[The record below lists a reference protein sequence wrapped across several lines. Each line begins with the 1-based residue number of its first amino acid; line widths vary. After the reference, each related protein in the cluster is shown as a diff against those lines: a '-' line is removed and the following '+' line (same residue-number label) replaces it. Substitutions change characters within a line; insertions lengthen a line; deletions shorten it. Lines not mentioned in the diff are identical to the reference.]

1 MKHEHYEEF
10 KTLACNQ
17 IEARGW
23 LHNRL
28 ETLASGL
35 SGHLDE
41 TWEDVGPESAWLGGD
56 GESWERGPYF
66 LDGLVPLAYL
76 TGDTRLKLKVE
87 IWIHSVLASSSDN
100 GYFGPS
106 SNTDIWPRLV
116 MMKALVSYAAIHKDD
131 EHGAAVRALLEH
143 FASYMQDQLTK
154 KPLEM
159 WSFARAMEACP
170 SLFSLYDKTK
180 DQALLK
186 LAADLADHSLD
197 WYTFFHDFPI
207 KKPIWEYM
215 PWQEY
220 IDSMDEASQ
229 DEYQPTLLER
239 DRSEELFQLYH
250 TSHGVNIAMA
260 FKYLAY
266 RYKLTGDTKYLETL
280 RNGKNKLM
288 EYHGQGNGMY
298 GCDEHLS
305 GREPSQGTELCTV
318 VELLYSLE
326 QIMQITKDLS
336 WSDWFEQVAYNALL
350 TTISADGCSHQYNQ
364 QVNQISITVA
374 KRQWY
379 SNHDDSNIFGLEPN
393 FGCCT
398 ANMHQGWPKFVQNL
412 WMKDGQGYVCIS
424 YAPIQLHDQEVTVT
438 VTGGYPFSDTAK
450 IHIHSERQTAFPIT
464 LTVPSWA
471 TSMDITM
478 DGRPMHAS
486 TKNHQIQ
493 LTETWADQTLG
504 IRFGADIRIEETAQ
518 GIFVYRG
525 PLLFA
530 LPIEAEESILVERG
544 KFSDKEFRP
553 TQAWNYGLL
562 LSKRDEWTFTY
573 QEMTI
578 ENRGISRIPTI
589 KAKGALIRN
598 WGIEHNS
605 AGKVP
610 TGNVQHDDES
620 TEDLVLIPYGLTT
633 LRIAAFPALY

>member
-1 MKHEHYEEF
+1 MKHEQFEEYT
-10 KTLACNQ
+10 TLACDQ
-17 IEARGW
+17 IEAREW

-28 ETLASGL
+28 ETLANGL

-41 TWEDVGPESAWLGGD
+41 IWEDVGPESAWLGGD

-66 LDGLVPLAYL
+66 LDGLISLAYL
-76 TGDTRLKLKVE
+76 LDDARLKLKVE
-87 IWIHSVLASSSDN
+87 IWIHSVLASATDN
-100 GYFGPS
+100 GYFGPTT
-106 SNTDIWPRLV
+106 NTDIWPRLV
-116 MMKALVSYAAIHKDD
+116 MMKALLNYAAIHKDD
-131 EHGAAVRALLEH
+131 ERGAAVDKLLEK
-143 FASYMQDQLTK
+143 FSMYMADQLTK
-154 KPLEM
+154 RPLQM

-170 SLFSLYDKTK
+170 VLFYLYDKTQ
-180 DQALLK
+180 DQTLLD
-186 LAADLADHSLD
+186 LAGDLADHTLD

-207 KKPIWEYM
+207 KRPIWEYM

-229 DEYQPTLLER
+229 DAYQPTLLQR

-280 RNGKNKLM
+280 AAGKNKLM

-305 GREPSQGTELCTV
+305 GCEPSQGTELCTV

-326 QIMQITKDLS
+326 QIIQITKDLS
-336 WSDWFEQVAYNALL
+336 WAGWFEQVAYNALL

-364 QVNQISITVA
+364 QVNQISCTVA

-412 WMKDGQGYVCIS
+412 WMKDGKGYLCIS
-424 YAPIQLHDQEVTVT
+424 YAPIQLHDHGVTIT
-438 VTGGYPFSDTAK
+438 VTGRYPFSDSVT
-450 IHIHSERQTAFPIT
+450 IHVHSERREAFPIT

-471 TSMDITM
+471 TSMDVAL
-478 DGRPMHAS
+478 DGKPAEGSAM
-486 TKNHQIQ
+486 NHQIK
-493 LTETWADQTLG
+493 LTETWTDQTVKIHFSAA
-504 IRFGADIRIEETAQ
+504 IRVEETAH
-518 GIFVYRG
+518 GLFVYRG

-530 LPIEAEESILVERG
+530 LPIQAEESILVERG
-544 KFSDKEFRP
+544 AFSDKEFRP

-562 LSKRDEWTFTY
+562 LSKRDAWTFAY
-573 QEMTI
+573 QELET
-578 ENRGISRIPTI
+578 NAYSISPIPTI
-589 KAKGALIRN
+589 TVKGALVQN
-598 WGIEHNS
+598 WGIEQNS

-610 TGNVQHDDES
+610 MVNGVYDAENI
-620 TEDLVLIPYGLTT
+620 EDLVLIPYGLTT
-633 LRIAAFPALY
+633 LRIAAFPALH